1 MTAIQPISN
10 KILNTRNTGYAAL
23 AGMCLTTASAMIKS
37 PKVRKY
43 HKPLAF
49 VTAALTLIHLGMAE
63 YHRMQWK
70 NFKMK
75 QENSTL

>member
-1 MTAIQPISN
+1 MTTIQPVN
-10 KILNTRNTGYAAL
+10 TKILNTRTTGYVAL

-37 PKVRKY
+37 PKVRKS

-49 VTAALTLIHLGMAE
+49 VTAVLTLIHLGIAE

-70 NFKMK
+70 NMKMK
-75 QENSTL
+75 